1 MFCVILFPFFKKKIL
16 KIVSIFLKIN
26 LENVGLVFGNRECF
40 GFQGS
45 LISSGVPKALGQLAQ
60 EFRNRNP
67 NRSRV
72 FSKMVCYLRSYS
84 EKYLWKL
91 YIIRRDRDFFTKR
104 SSRNIKDHQRE
115 SRRFPSPPPE
125 SACPIP
131 VRCRNHER
139 SIHIVVVIFD
149 LLFLQRGT

>member
-1 MFCVILFPFFKKKIL
+1 M
-16 KIVSIFLKIN
+16 
-26 LENVGLVFGNRECF
+26 GLVFGNRECF

-45 LISSGVPKALGQLAQ
+45 LISSGVPKALGQLVQ

-115 SRRFPSPPPE
+115 SRRFPSPPTSSHRRQNLHVQSPFAAGTMSDRFTLSSSSSTFSFCSE
-125 SACPIP
+125 
-131 VRCRNHER
+131 VRKVRFFFNT
-139 SIHIVVVIFD
+139 II
-149 LLFLQRGT
+149 LLV

>member
-1 MFCVILFPFFKKKIL
+1 MFCVILFPFLSKIL
-16 KIVSIFLKIN
+16 KIVLIFLKIN

-72 FSKMVCYLRSYS
+72 FPKWCATCDHTLRSIYG
-84 EKYLWKL
+84 
-91 YIIRRDRDFFTKR
+91 
-104 SSRNIKDHQRE
+104 N
-115 SRRFPSPPPE
+115 
-125 SACPIP
+125 
-131 VRCRNHER
+131 
-139 SIHIVVVIFD
+139 SI
-149 LLFLQRGT
+149 